1 MGDFNIDLLKYEQ
14 HKDTS
19 TFLDFMYLNA
29 LIPHI
34 TSPTRITPRSKTLL
48 DNIFSTFPP
57 EDVRGGNLI
66 ISVSDHLAQYFFLN
80 NTEIETSKKKM
91 YQRNF
96 KNFHKEA
103 FEIDLKNIQWNN
115 ALKLDKKDVNE
126 SFKSFLNIFETLLA
140 TYAPVVPISNSEKK
154 N

>member
-1 MGDFNIDLLKYEQ
+1 MKKRKNIIIGCIYKHPNLETEQFNEYFLKELSEKLLKEKNKEIILMGDFNIDLLKYEQ

-34 TSPTRITPRSKTLL
+34 TSPTRITPRSETLI

-66 ISVSDHLAQYFFLN
+66 SSVSDHLAQQFFLN

-91 YQRNF
+91 YQ
-96 KNFHKEA
+96 
-103 FEIDLKNIQWNN
+103 
-115 ALKLDKKDVNE
+115 
-126 SFKSFLNIFETLLA
+126 
-140 TYAPVVPISNSEKK
+140 
-154 N
+154 